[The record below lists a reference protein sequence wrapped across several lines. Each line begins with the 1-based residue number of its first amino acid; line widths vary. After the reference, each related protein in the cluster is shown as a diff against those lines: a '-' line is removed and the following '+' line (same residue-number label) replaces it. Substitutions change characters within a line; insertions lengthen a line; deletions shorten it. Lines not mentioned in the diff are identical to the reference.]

1 MTDPIVALA
10 CGRVRGSS
18 RDGVSRFLGIPYAA
32 PPFGV
37 LRFAPPERPRPWDGI
52 RDATAPGPNLPQRH
66 RPFPK
71 LDVTP
76 LVGSGW
82 REGEDCLTLNIWTPD
97 PSARGLPV
105 MVFIHGGAFV
115 IGEKDAPVHDGSA
128 FARAG
133 VVCVAINYR
142 LGIEGF
148 LPIPGAPTNLALR
161 DQIAALTWVRDN
173 IAAFGGDPG
182 QVTACGESAGAFSL
196 ANLITSPL
204 AQGLFRRAIIQSG
217 HGSLVRS
224 IDVARRVVK
233 KLARL
238 LKTSPDVE
246 GFRRKSMDECLTA
259 LVRIQSPWRRVDL
272 READGR
278 DPAYDMVRFLP
289 VHGDDVLPARP
300 IDALRSGAG
309 ADIDLLIGC
318 TREEMNLFQVPA
330 GVRQKIGPW
339 MATWA
344 LRRPEPNAK
353 AILRAYGLRQ
363 PGRKAGEAF
372 GDALTDLFFRM
383 PARRFAAAHRGCAHV
398 YEFAWRS
405 PACDGQ
411 LGACHALEL
420 PFVFNT
426 LATCTG
432 PRGLAGSSPP
442 QELAD
447 RIHGLWAGF
456 VHSGELPWP
465 AYAGDT
471 RPVYELASGTVEPGG
486 DLPAERHV
494 P

>member
-1 MTDPIVALA
+1 MTAPIASTTS
-10 CGRVRGSS
+10 GRVRGYT

-32 PPFGV
+32 PPFGR
-37 LRFAPPERPRPWDGI
+37 LRFAAPARPEPWDGV

-71 LDVTP
+71 IDVTP

-82 REGEDCLTLNIWTPD
+82 REGEDCLTLNVWTPD

-115 IGEKDAPVHDGSA
+115 LGEKDAPVHDGSG
-128 FARAG
+128 FARSG
-133 VVCVAINYR
+133 LVCVAINYR

-161 DQIAALTWVRDN
+161 DQIAALAWVREN
-173 IAAFGGDPG
+173 IAAFGGDPDN
-182 QVTACGESAGAFSL
+182 VTACGESAGAFSL
-196 ANLITSPL
+196 ANLTTSPL
-204 AQGLFRRAIIQSG
+204 AAGLFRRAIVQSG

-224 IDVARRVVK
+224 IDVAGRVVK
-233 KLARL
+233 KLARM
-238 LKTSPDVE
+238 LKTSADVE

-259 LVRIQSPWRRVDL
+259 LVKIQSPWRHVDL

-278 DPAYDMVRFLP
+278 DPAYNMVRFLP
-289 VHGDDVLPARP
+289 VHGDDVLPVP
-300 IDALRSGAG
+300 PLDALRSGAG
-309 ADIDLLIGC
+309 AGIDLLIGC

-330 GVRQKIGPW
+330 GVRRKIGPW

-344 LRRPEPNAK
+344 LRKPEPRAK
-353 AILRAYGLRQ
+353 EILRAYGLRQ
-363 PGRKAGEAF
+363 GRTAGEAF
-372 GDALTDLFFRM
+372 GDALTDLFFRL
-383 PARRFAAAHRGCAHV
+383 PARRFAAAHQGRAHV

-405 PACDGQ
+405 PACDGE

-420 PFVFNT
+420 PFVFDT

-432 PRGLAGSSPP
+432 PRGMAGTNPP
-442 QELAD
+442 QEMAD
-447 RIHGLWAGF
+447 RIHALWARYVVDG
-456 VHSGELPWP
+456 HLPWP
-465 AYAGDT
+465 QYSSPT
-471 RPVYELASGTVEPGG
+471 SPVFELASGTVEPGVE
-486 DLPAERHV
+486 LPAARFV